1 MNQKESNRKQNLLSH
16 LRGQK
21 IDRVV
26 KDTTKR
32 SIGGREVFYHKSMK
46 FGLTQRLA
54 VIGVSIFVGCFG
66 VLTRNDLLKSVSP
79 NPNDFGALFWLIF
92 LTAAWI
98 DFLVS
103 LPAFGLL
110 IAAAASRSFGAGIG
124 VIVLDH
130 KAQSIIFP
138 LFLIIV
144 FEVTALLMAGLASFR
159 LVDLLDSRR
168 SARFPMSGKD
178 HVSAYFKLLGLA
190 LLITFLS
197 ALFESASILH
207 MLPFGL

>member
-1 MNQKESNRKQNLLSH
+1 
-16 LRGQK
+16 
-21 IDRVV
+21 
-26 KDTTKR
+26 
-32 SIGGREVFYHKSMK
+32 MK

-54 VIGVSIFVGCFG
+54 VIGVSIFVGACFG
-66 VLTRNDLLKSVSP
+66 VLTRNDLLTSVSP

-92 LTAAWI
+92 LTATWI

-130 KAQSIIFP
+130 KAQSIMFP

-168 SARFPMSGKD
+168 SARFPMRGKD
-178 HVSAYFKLLGLA
+178 HVGAYFKLLGLA